1 MFKTMSN
8 VYFDAD
14 GAGAGAG
21 EPVAPPTDGADTP
34 PVTPPVTDPAPAAPK
49 DTTILGTAKSAAD
62 PTQQVAPESYDFKAV
77 IPEGFEFDQARAD
90 SFAALA
96 KNAGLSQERASEI
109 AAYGVKLMQES
120 AQGVQNEFVN
130 RVNNWGEQAK
140 TELGSEFTN
149 TVRQAAV
156 GIEVIEK
163 QIPELRTMF
172 AETGAGNHPVMIKA
186 MAMIGKL
193 VGEEN
198 GNQLLAGQSQSGGKS
213 IYDKTDFGKY

>member
-21 EPVAPPTDGADTP
+21 AGEPVAPPTDGAGA
-34 PVTPPVTDPAPAAPK
+34 PPVTDPAPAAPK

-130 RVNNWGEQAK
+130 RVNNWGEQSK